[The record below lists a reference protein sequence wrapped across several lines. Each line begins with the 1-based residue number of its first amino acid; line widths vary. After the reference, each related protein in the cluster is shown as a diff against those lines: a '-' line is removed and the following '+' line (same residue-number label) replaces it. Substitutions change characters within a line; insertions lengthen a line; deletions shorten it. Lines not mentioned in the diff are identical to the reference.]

1 MKILFVLDDV
11 AKEYERNTTVLLA
24 HHMHNK
30 GHEVF
35 LTDVRNMA
43 YQPNGHMG
51 AHAYVATKKSYK
63 TQEEYI
69 RDIIEGIKNKEEAV
83 TVSGAELDVL
93 FVRNDPS
100 ASLEHEPWS
109 QTAGAVFG
117 QVATQE
123 GVIVLNDPFTL
134 SDSVNKMYFQ
144 QFPEE
149 VRPKTLIS
157 RDAKEIKEFY
167 LEQKKK
173 GVVMKP
179 LQGSGG
185 QGVFV
190 VNQKNEANLNSMIEA
205 NMRDG
210 YIIVQEY
217 LPEAAEGDI
226 RLFMLNGQIFESE
239 GRVAA
244 MHRYNDSG
252 DARSNVSAGGKI
264 KKAKITA
271 EVRELAEKVRPKLV
285 QDGVF
290 ICGLDIAGKKLME
303 TNIFSPGGLTD
314 INIML
319 EYDFAAPLTEAI
331 ERKVEYRRVYGN
343 RLSNKMLNIL

>member
-11 AKEYERNTTVLLA
+11 ATEYERNSSVLMA

-35 LTDVRNMA
+35 LTDVRAMA
-43 YQPNGHMG
+43 YHAEGYMG
-51 AHAYVATKKSYK
+51 AHAHIAPKKSYK

-69 RDIIEGIKNKEEAV
+69 RDVIEGIKNKVEAQKI
-83 TVSGAELDVL
+83 SAKELDVI

-100 ASLEHEPWS
+100 KQQGQQWA

-157 RDAKEIKEFY
+157 RDPKEIKDFY
-167 LEQKKK
+167 QQQKKK

-185 QGVFV
+185 QGVFL
-190 VNQKNEANLNSMIEA
+190 VNDKNEANLNSMIEA
-205 NMRDG
+205 NLRDG

-226 RLFMLNGQIFESE
+226 RLFMINGEIFEVD
-239 GRVAA
+239 GKVAA
-244 MHRYNDSG
+244 MHRFNDTG

-264 KKAKITA
+264 KKAKITP
-271 EVRELAEKVRPKLV
+271 EVRELANWVRPKLV

-290 ICGLDIAGKKLME
+290 MCGLDIAGKKLME

-319 EYDFAAPLTEAI
+319 EFNFADRLTELI
-331 ERKVEYRRVYGN
+331 ERKVEIRRVYGH
-343 RLSNKMLNIL
+343 RLSNKLLNTL

>member
-11 AKEYERNTTVLLA
+11 ATEYERNSSVLMA

-35 LTDVRNMA
+35 LSDVRAMT
-43 YQPNGHMG
+43 YQASGNMG
-51 AHAYVATKKSYK
+51 AHAYVAPKKSYK

-69 RDIIEGIKNKEEAV
+69 QDIIGNIKKKEEPV
-83 TVSGAELDVL
+83 ILSSTELDVI

-100 ASLEHEPWS
+100 KQQGQQWA

-144 QFPEE
+144 QFPED
-149 VRPKTLIS
+149 VRPRTVIT
-157 RDAKEIKEFY
+157 RDPKEIKDFY
-167 LEQKKK
+167 QQQKKQ

-185 QGVFV
+185 QGVFL
-190 VNQKNEANLNSMIEA
+190 VNEKNEANLNSMIEA
-205 NMRDG
+205 NLRDG

-226 RLFMLNGQIFESE
+226 RLFMLNGQIFESD
-239 GRVAA
+239 GKVAA
-244 MHRYNDSG
+244 MHRFNDTG

-264 KKAKITA
+264 KKAKMTSA
-271 EVRELAEKVRPKLV
+271 VRELAEKVRPKLV

-290 ICGLDIAGKKLME
+290 LCGLDIAGKKLME

-319 EYDFAAPLTEAI
+319 EYDFAAPLTESI

-343 RLSNKMLNIL
+343 RLSNKLLNTL

>member
-11 AKEYERNTTVLLA
+11 ATEYERNTTVLMA

-35 LTDVRNMA
+35 LTDVRAMA
-43 YQPNGHMG
+43 YHADGHMG
-51 AHAYVATKKSYK
+51 AHAYVASKKSYK
-63 TQEEYI
+63 KQEEYI
-69 RDIIEGIKNKEEAV
+69 LDIIEGIKNKVEPI
-83 TVSGAELDVL
+83 TVSAPDLDVI

-100 ASLEHEPWS
+100 KQQGQQWA

-144 QFPEE
+144 QFPED
-149 VRPKTLIS
+149 VRPRTVIS
-157 RDAKEIKEFY
+157 RDSKEIKDFY
-167 LEQKKK
+167 QQQKKK

-185 QGVFV
+185 QGVFL
-190 VNQKNEANLNSMIEA
+190 VNEKNEANLNSMIEA
-205 NMRDG
+205 NLRDG

-226 RLFMLNGQIFESE
+226 RLFMLNGQIFEAE
-239 GRVAA
+239 GKVAA
-244 MHRYNDSG
+244 MHRFNKTG
-252 DARSNVSAGGKI
+252 DARNNVSAGGQI
-264 KKAKITA
+264 RKAKMTA
-271 EVRELAEKVRPKLV
+271 EVQELADKVRPKLV

-290 ICGLDIAGKKLME
+290 LCGLDIAGKKLME

-314 INIML
+314 INAML
-319 EYDFAAPLTEAI
+319 EFNFAGPLTEAI

-343 RLSNKMLNIL
+343 RLSNKLLNTL

>member
-11 AKEYERNTTVLLA
+11 ATEYERNTSVLMA

-30 GHEVF
+30 GHEVY
-35 LTDVRNMA
+35 LTDVRSMA
-43 YQPNGHMG
+43 YQADGHMG
-51 AHAYVATKKSYK
+51 AHAYVAPKKSYK
-63 TQEEYI
+63 TQQEYI
-69 RDIIEGIKNKEEAV
+69 QDIIGGIKNKVEA
-83 TVSGAELDVL
+83 TIVSGPDLDVL

-100 ASLEHEPWS
+100 KQQGAQWA

-149 VRPKTLIS
+149 VRPRTVIS
-157 RDAKEIKEFY
+157 RDAKEIKDFY
-167 LEQKKK
+167 QQQKKK

-185 QGVFV
+185 QGVFL
-190 VNQKNEANLNSMIEA
+190 VNEKNESNLNSMIEA
-205 NMRDG
+205 NLRDG

-226 RLFMLNGQIFESE
+226 RLFMINGRIFEVE
-239 GRVAA
+239 GKIAA
-244 MHRYNDSG
+244 MHRFNDTG
-252 DARSNVSAGGKI
+252 DARNNVSAGGKI
-264 KKAKITA
+264 RKVKMTA

-290 ICGLDIAGKKLME
+290 MCGLDIAGKKLME

-314 INIML
+314 INDML
-319 EYDFAAPLTEAI
+319 EYNFAAPLTEAI
-331 ERKVEYRRVYGN
+331 ERKVEYQRVYGK
-343 RLSNKMLNIL
+343 RLSNKLLNTL

>member
-11 AKEYERNTTVLLA
+11 ATEYERNTTVLMA

-35 LTDVRNMA
+35 LTDVRAMA
-43 YQPNGHMG
+43 YHADGHMG
-51 AHAYVATKKSYK
+51 AHAHIASKKSYK
-63 TQEEYI
+63 TQEEYMQ
-69 RDIIEGIKNKEEAV
+69 DIIGDIKKKADSV
-83 TVSGAELDVL
+83 TVSATDLDVI

-100 ASLEHEPWS
+100 KQQGQQWA

-144 QFPEE
+144 QFPED
-149 VRPKTLIS
+149 VRPRTVIS
-157 RDAKEIKEFY
+157 RDPKEIKDFY
-167 LEQKKK
+167 QQQKKR

-185 QGVFV
+185 QGVFL
-190 VNQKNEANLNSMIEA
+190 VNEKNEANLNSMIEA
-205 NMRDG
+205 NLRDG

-239 GRVAA
+239 GKVAA
-244 MHRYNDSG
+244 MHRFNDSG

-264 KKAKITA
+264 KKAKMTA

-290 ICGLDIAGKKLME
+290 LCGLDIAGKKLME

-319 EYDFAAPLTEAI
+319 EYNFAAPLTEAI

-343 RLSNKMLNIL
+343 RLSNKLLNTL